1 MKKILIVSSNRLGDS
16 ILTSGVINYY
26 KEKFKKSNITLICG
40 PVPASLFKYYGEI
53 DRLIITN
60 KKKFSMH
67 WIKVWIKTFSNFWD
81 FVVDFRGTA
90 LSLFLISKKRINHV
104 NKKNSHSVHMIDQ
117 ISETMGEK
125 RLSPKISINEN
136 LLKQKKNLKV
146 LREKKKKKKLVMIAP
161 TANWIGKI
169 WPIKRYAEL
178 IRKLSIK
185 FNSDKPLFIIVA
197 PSYEEHFTRTLFDLK
212 NIDLFDLVGKTNLAE
227 IFLIMKECSL
237 FVGNDSGLM
246 HLAAASGVPTV
257 GLFGPS
263 NNIKYKP
270 YGKKTMAISSQKSPE
285 ELMGGKDFNPKSCD
299 SLMMDLT
306 VEKVSSKIESFFK
319 KNIK

>member
-16 ILTSGVINYY
+16 ILSSGVINYY
-26 KEKFKKSNITLICG
+26 KEKFEKSKITLICG

-60 KKKFSMH
+60 KKKFSLH
-67 WIKVWIKTFSNFWD
+67 WIKVWSQTFLNLWD
-81 FVVDFRGTA
+81 YVVDFRGTA
-90 LSLFLISKKRINHV
+90 LSFFLFSKKRINHV
-104 NKKNSHSVHMIDQ
+104 NKRNSQSLHMIDQ
-117 ISETMGEK
+117 ISETMGV
-125 RLSPKISINEN
+125 RGLSPKIFINEN
-136 LLKQKKNLKV
+136 ILKQKKNLKV
-146 LREKKKKKKLVMIAP
+146 LREKKKNKRLIMIAP
-161 TANWIGKI
+161 TANWIGKV
-169 WPIKRYAEL
+169 WPIERYAEL
-178 IRKLSIK
+178 IKKLSIK
-185 FNSDKPLFIIVA
+185 FNSDKLLFIIVA

-237 FVGNDSGLM
+237 FIGNDSGLM
-246 HLAAASGVPTV
+246 HLAAASGVPTI

-270 YGKKTMAISSQKSPE
+270 YGKKTMAILSPKSPE
-285 ELMGGKDFNPKSCD
+285 ELMGGKDFNPKICN

-306 VEKVSSKIESFFK
+306 VKKVSSKVESFFK

>member
-1 MKKILIVSSNRLGDS
+1 
-16 ILTSGVINYY
+16 
-26 KEKFKKSNITLICG
+26 
-40 PVPASLFKYYGEI
+40 
-53 DRLIITN
+53 
-60 KKKFSMH
+60 
-67 WIKVWIKTFSNFWD
+67 
-81 FVVDFRGTA
+81 
-90 LSLFLISKKRINHV
+90 
-104 NKKNSHSVHMIDQ
+104 
-117 ISETMGEK
+117 MGEK
-125 RLSPKISINEN
+125 GLSPKIFINEN

-146 LREKKKKKKLVMIAP
+146 LRGERKNRKLVMIAP

-169 WPIKRYAEL
+169 WPIEKYAGL
-178 IRKLSIK
+178 IKKLSIK

-197 PSYEEHFTRTLFDLK
+197 PSFEEHITRTLFDLK
-212 NIDLFDLVGKTNLAE
+212 NIDLYDLVGKTNLAE

-246 HLAAASGVPTV
+246 HLAAASGIPTV

-270 YGKKTMAISSQKSPE
+270 YGKKTMAILSPKSPE
-285 ELMGGKDFNPKSCD
+285 ELMGSKDFNPKSCN

-306 VEKVSSKIESFFK
+306 LEKVSSKIESFFK